1 MRKYEMTAKRKIKL
15 MMNDSVDEAFIL
27 TAIEKYCHEVLDD
40 TSDWGNSLINK
51 DLWQCIARLNLATME
66 NTK

>member
-1 MRKYEMTAKRKIKL
+1 MTAKRKIKL
-15 MMNDSVDEAFIL
+15 MMNDAIDEAFIL
-27 TAIEKYCHEVLDD
+27 TAIEKYCHEVLADE
-40 TSDWGNSLINK
+40 TDWGDRSLINK